1 MARMKKEVDGNL
13 FSMILILS
21 MAAGS
26 MISQSFNPFDAVL
39 LVSLIGLSVLGSAIA
54 SQIFPQRKE

>member
-1 MARMKKEVDGNL
+1 MARKKKEVDGNL

-26 MISQSFNPFDAVL
+26 MITQSFNPFDTVL
-39 LVSLIGLSVLGSAIA
+39 LVSLLGLCVAGGTIA
-54 SQIFPQRKE
+54 SQVFPQREE

>member
-1 MARMKKEVDGNL
+1 MKKEVDGNL

-39 LVSLIGLSVLGSAIA
+39 LVSLLGLCVAGVTIA
-54 SQIFPQRKE
+54 SEIFPQREE